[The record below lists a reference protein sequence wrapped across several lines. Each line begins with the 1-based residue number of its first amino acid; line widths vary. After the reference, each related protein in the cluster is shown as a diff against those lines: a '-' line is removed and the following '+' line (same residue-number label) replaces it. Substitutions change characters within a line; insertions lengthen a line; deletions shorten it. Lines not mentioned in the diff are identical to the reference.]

1 MADLGIENGMEVI
14 SADGVHL
21 GTVDHMDG
29 DRIKLAKQDRGSG
42 GKHHYVS
49 EGLVAGI
56 EGDKVRL
63 SISVANADIFEEAD

>member
-1 MADLGIENGMEVI
+1 MADLGIENGTEVI
-14 SADGVHL
+14 SADSVHL

-49 EGLVAGI
+49 QGLVAGV

-63 SISVANADIFEEAD
+63 SISAANADIFEEAD